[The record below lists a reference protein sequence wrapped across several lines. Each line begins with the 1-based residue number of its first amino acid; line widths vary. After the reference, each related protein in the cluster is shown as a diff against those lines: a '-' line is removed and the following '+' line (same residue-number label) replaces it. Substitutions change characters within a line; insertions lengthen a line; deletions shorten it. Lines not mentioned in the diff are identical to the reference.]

1 MAVIIGLHVRPWYYR
16 YMDHLHASVQHV
28 INTCPVNSKTSRSDG
43 QQVCLC
49 INLWI
54 IRPSVQNFKQ
64 PRRVFC
70 AMDFCFC
77 FFHCLS
83 IFTSLPRQS
92 SGVRRGLQKHTN
104 TVHCTTFEVGAS
116 ALRSALIVIQREATV
131 TACLLHGTI
140 DLVLC
145 SVDVAGRQ
153 YRQVIAGARQVIL
166 VSGHSVQAICDGSA
180 HHILKISK

>member
-28 INTCPVNSKTSRSDG
+28 INTCPVNSKTRRSDG

-54 IRPSVQNFKQ
+54 IRPSIQNFKQ

-77 FFHCLS
+77 FFSLS
-83 IFTSLPRQS
+83 FNFYFAPEVVKRSTEGITEAREHRTLYYVWGRSLRTPQC
-92 SGVRRGLQKHTN
+92 VDCHT
-104 TVHCTTFEVGAS
+104 A
-116 ALRSALIVIQREATV
+116 RSLV

-166 VSGHSVQAICDGSA
+166 VSGHSV
-180 HHILKISK
+180 

>member
-28 INTCPVNSKTSRSDG
+28 INTCPVNSKTRRSDG

-77 FFHCLS
+77 FFSLS
-83 IFTSLPRQS
+83 FNFYFAP
-92 SGVRRGLQKHTN
+92 
-104 TVHCTTFEVGAS
+104 EVVK
-116 ALRSALIVIQREATV
+116 RSTEGITEAHEHRTLYYV
-131 TACLLHGTI
+131 
-140 DLVLC
+140 
-145 SVDVAGRQ
+145 
-153 YRQVIAGARQVIL
+153 
-166 VSGHSVQAICDGSA
+166 
-180 HHILKISK
+180 